1 MYYIGIQSTV
11 IINDSMEFQLLP
23 LSKGDTSVR
32 DFAPPSGEEPSLTE
46 GRIFSLEILY
56 PDQQK
61 ISSESLTEGQNDHFH
76 LFFIREEPS
85 LTEGPNVVHCN

>member
-1 MYYIGIQSTV
+1 MYYIGIQSAV

-23 LSKGDTSVR
+23 LSQGDTSVR

-46 GRIFSLEILY
+46 GQIFSLEILY

-76 LFFIREEPS
+76 LFFY
-85 LTEGPNVVHCN
+85 